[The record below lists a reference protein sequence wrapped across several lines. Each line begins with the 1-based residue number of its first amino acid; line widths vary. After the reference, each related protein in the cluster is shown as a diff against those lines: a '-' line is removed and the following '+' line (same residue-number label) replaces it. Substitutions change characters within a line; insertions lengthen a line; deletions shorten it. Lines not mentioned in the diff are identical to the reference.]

1 MVLKPLQ
8 ILYLVKKYNPL
19 FFRGFLIANTHTLR
33 TRPISRKEREGMRHT
48 ANRYLF
54 VLIGLVLLCIPLNL
68 QAMTAHEILEQ
79 AIKQNIRDSFRVALT
94 VKTLKGKKVVSDHV
108 LWLVGKIHQ
117 DTSTFFLDFV
127 EPKESKGLRFLFEIE
142 PGKDPKAFMYIP
154 AAGKTLPLDV
164 DDPSVDIGATGLT
177 MEDIQGFVPKSGGKE
192 TILREEKADGRDCYV
207 ISVALADGKGER
219 LLWVSKNDLLIVKS
233 QHLDAQGKITR
244 SFRVVEFFKTEKG
257 KEFPRE
263 EEITIPD
270 KGIRIQL
277 RQENAVFGIS
287 LPDEVTD
294 PAKFGTF
301 AWKD

>member
-1 MVLKPLQ
+1 
-8 ILYLVKKYNPL
+8 
-19 FFRGFLIANTHTLR
+19 
-33 TRPISRKEREGMRHT
+33 MRHT
-48 ANRYLF
+48 TNRYLF
-54 VLIGLVLLCIPLNL
+54 VLIGLVLLCFPLNL

-79 AIKQNIRDSFRVALT
+79 VFKQNFSDSFRVVLT

-108 LWLVGKIHQ
+108 LWLVGKTSQ
-117 DTSTFFLDFV
+117 DTNTFFIDFV
-127 EPKESKGLRFLFEIE
+127 EPKESKGLRFLFELE
-142 PGKDPKAFMYIP
+142 PGKEPKAFMYIP

-177 MEDIQGFVPKSGGKE
+177 MEDIQGFVPKGGEKE

-207 ISVALADGKGER
+207 ISITLPDGKGER
-219 LLWVSKNDLLIVKS
+219 LLWVSKTDFLVVKS
-233 QHLDAQGKITR
+233 QQLDAQGKIKR
-244 SFRVVEFFKTEKG
+244 MFRVVEFFKTDKG

-263 EEITIPD
+263 EEVTIPD

-277 RQENAVFGIS
+277 RQDNAVFGMA